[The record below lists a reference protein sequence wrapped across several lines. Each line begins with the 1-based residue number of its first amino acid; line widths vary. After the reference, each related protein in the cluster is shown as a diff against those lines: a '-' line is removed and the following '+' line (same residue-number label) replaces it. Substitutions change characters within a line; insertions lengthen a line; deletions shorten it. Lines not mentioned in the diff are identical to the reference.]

1 MQLEDSHFLIGKLTR
16 KQQSSRQSVTGIRV
30 DIQINRTEMRVQKL
44 THSQVILGKGAKT
57 IQLRRNTVFNKHCW
71 DNWTAT
77 SKRMKWDPYLT
88 PSTKIKSKWI
98 IKDLHIRPGTIKP
111 LEVNI
116 GRKFLHICLYQ
127 TK

>member
-30 DIQINRTEMRVQKL
+30 DIQINRTKMRVQKL

-77 SKRMKWDPYLT
+77 YKTTKLDLYLT
-88 PSTKIKSKWI
+88 EVTQTNSKQVTKMNEEL
-98 IKDLHIRPGTIKP
+98 DL
-111 LEVNI
+111 
-116 GRKFLHICLYQ
+116 
-127 TK
+127 

>member
-1 MQLEDSHFLIGKLTR
+1 MYKSTILQFFFRKRQYDAQNNLEKGMQLEDSHFLIGKLTR

-77 SKRMKWDPYLT
+77 SKRMKLSPYLT
-88 PSTKIKSKWI
+88 PYTRINSNGSE
-98 IKDLHIRPGTIKP
+98 P
-111 LEVNI
+111 
-116 GRKFLHICLYQ
+116 
-127 TK
+127 